1 MRRGLAVSLVLA
13 AAAAA
18 AALGWA
24 AGQRI
29 RSPAQVALSAEP
41 PAPSLIT
48 VEVELTELAAD
59 VITRADVGYDDPA
72 SLSLNGS
79 LGGRPPVLLVTSA
92 PERGDDLAE
101 GSAAIEISGRPVFL
115 LAGEIPVFRDLR
127 PNTRGPDVLQVEQAL
142 ARLGF
147 FGGEPD
153 EEWNSDT
160 GEAVTAW
167 YEAAGYIPNGVTD
180 EEKDRLETARDQV
193 KTAQDGVRTAQ
204 DRIDS
209 AEDEVEDRLE
219 TARDQV
225 KTAQDGIVTAQ
236 DRIDSAEDEVEGQL
250 EAARDQV
257 KTAEDGIVTAQERA
271 AAAAR
276 NRKKADDALTKA
288 KDDLADAEQD
298 LARARQG
305 PDDLEIQR
313 ARSALASAEEQI
325 RFTEADAEKA
335 TAEAERAVS
344 AAQAERNEAANAYS
358 SALARWESAQTGVHP
373 DGGTLPTPSQ
383 MEVLRLAS
391 ENAGLALETAER
403 GITEAESAR
412 DRKRVE
418 NAAALRTA
426 GDNLAAAQ
434 KALDDLLAPPD
445 VEQQIDAVEEA
456 RTAVEN
462 ARTGI
467 DEAQSA
473 LMKAQN
479 GLADAQEDLAK
490 AQDGL
495 ADAQADAPKD
505 LAKAQDG
512 LADAQED
519 LADARADLADAQAD
533 APKDLAKAQDGLA
546 DAQEDLADARADL
559 ADAQADAQED
569 LAKAQDG
576 LAAAQEDL
584 AKARADLAELES
596 ETGVW
601 IPAGELIFLERLPVR
616 VDRLTAERGSTV
628 SGSFMTVTGSEL
640 AVRGSVLVRD
650 VSLVKEGGEALIDD
664 PLLADPL
671 AGEIRLVADRPGTHN
686 VAADRHYL
694 EVVAEGI
701 PGDLVG
707 SNVKVIIPV
716 GGTGGEVLAVPAA
729 ALSATADGSARVE
742 VEQPGGS
749 TRFVAV
755 EPGLAA
761 SGLVEVT
768 PLDGELQEGDL
779 VVVGVAGG

>member
-29 RSPAQVALSAEP
+29 SSPAQIALSAEP

-127 PNTRGPDVLQVEQAL
+127 PKTKGPDVLQVEQAL

-147 FGGEPD
+147 FTGEPD
-153 EEWNSDT
+153 EEWTPDT

-167 YEAAGYIPNGVTD
+167 YEAAGYTPNGVSD
-180 EEKDRLETARDQV
+180 EEKDRLEAARNQVETAE
-193 KTAQDGVRTAQ
+193 DGV
-204 DRIDS
+204 
-209 AEDEVEDRLE
+209 E
-219 TARDQV
+219 TARD
-225 KTAQDGIVTAQ
+225 
-236 DRIDSAEDEVEGQL
+236 RVE
-250 EAARDQV
+250 
-257 KTAEDGIVTAQERA
+257 TAEDGVETAQEGVDSALRSQK
-271 AAAAR
+271 R
-276 NRKKADDALTKA
+276 ADDTLAKA
-288 KDDLADAEQD
+288 RDDLADAERD
-298 LARARQG
+298 LVKARRG
-305 PDDLEIQR
+305 PDDLEIRQ
-313 ARSALASAEEQI
+313 ARSALASAEEQLG
-325 RFTEADAEKA
+325 FTEADIEKA
-335 TAEAERAVS
+335 LAEAERAVLS
-344 AAQAERNEAANAYS
+344 AQAERNEAANQYS
-358 SALARWESAQTGVHP
+358 IAMSRWESAQAGVHP
-373 DGGTLPTPSQ
+373 DGGTLPSPPQ
-383 MEVLRLAS
+383 MEVLRSAF
-391 ENAGLALETAER
+391 EKAGLALETAER
-403 GITEAESAR
+403 GITEAGTALE
-412 DRKRVE
+412 RKRVE

-426 GDNLAAAQ
+426 GDNLAAAR
-434 KALDDLLAPPD
+434 KALEDLLSPPD
-445 VEQQIDAVEEA
+445 VDQQRDVVEAA

-467 DEAQSA
+467 NDAQLS
-473 LMKAQN
+473 LEKAQD
-479 GLADAQEDLAK
+479 GVVDAQEDLAK
-490 AQDGL
+490 AQDGVV
-495 ADAQADAPKD
+495 DAQKD
-505 LAKAQDG
+505 LAKTQG
-512 LADAQED
+512 GVVDAQED
-519 LADARADLADAQAD
+519 LAD
-533 APKDLAKAQDGLA
+533 
-546 DAQEDLADARADL
+546 
-559 ADAQADAQED
+559 
-569 LAKAQDG
+569 
-576 LAAAQEDL
+576 
-584 AKARADLAELES
+584 ARADLAELES

-650 VSLVKEGGEALIDD
+650 VSLVKEGGEARIDD
-664 PLLADPL
+664 PLLADPM
-671 AGEIRLVADRPGTHN
+671 AGEIRLVADRPGTRN
-686 VAADRHYL
+686 VASDRHYL
-694 EVVAEGI
+694 EIVAEGI
-701 PGDLVG
+701 PDELVG
-707 SNVKVIIPV
+707 SNVKVVIPV
-716 GGTGGEVLAVPAA
+716 GGTDGEVLAVPAA
-729 ALSATADGSARVE
+729 ALSATADGAARVE
-742 VEQPGGS
+742 VEQPDGS

-779 VVVGVAGG
+779 VVVGVASGG

>member
-1 MRRGLAVSLVLA
+1 MKRGLAVSLVLA

-29 RSPAQVALSAEP
+29 SSPAQVALSAEP

-72 SLSLNGS
+72 ALSLNGS

-127 PNTRGPDVLQVEQAL
+127 PKMRGPDVLQVEQAL

-153 EEWNSDT
+153 EEWNPDT
-160 GEAVTAW
+160 GEAVAAW
-167 YEAAGYIPNGVTD
+167 YEAAGYAPNGVTD
-180 EEKDRLETARDQV
+180 EEKDRLEAARKQV
-193 KTAQDGVRTAQ
+193 DSAGDGVEAAQ
-204 DRIDS
+204 DRIET
-209 AEDEVEDRLE
+209 AEDGAEDRLE
-219 TARDQV
+219 AARKQV
-225 KTAQDGIVTAQ
+225 DSAGDGVEAAQ
-236 DRIDSAEDEVEGQL
+236 DRIETAEDGAEDRL
-250 EAARDQV
+250 EAARKQV
-257 KTAEDGIVTAQERA
+257 ETAGDGVETAQERVDSA
-271 AAAAR
+271 VR
-276 NRKKADDALTKA
+276 GRKRADDALAKA
-288 KDDLADAEQD
+288 QDGLADAERD

-305 PDDLEIQR
+305 PDDLEIRR
-313 ARSALASAEEQI
+313 ARSALAAAGEQLE
-325 RFTEADAEKA
+325 FTEADTEEAM
-335 TAEAERAVS
+335 AEAERAVL

-358 SALARWESAQTGVHP
+358 AALVRWESAQAGVHP

-391 ENAGLALETAER
+391 EKAGLALETAER
-403 GITEAESAR
+403 GITEAEAAR

-445 VEQQIDAVEEA
+445 VDQQRDVVEEA

-467 DEAQSA
+467 DDAQSSSK
-473 LMKAQN
+473 KAQD
-479 GLADAQEDLAK
+479 GLVDAREDLAKARSDLADVQADAQKDLAKAQDGLVDAQEDLAKARSDLADVQADVQEDLAK

-495 ADAQADAPKD
+495 V
-505 LAKAQDG
+505 
-512 LADAQED
+512 
-519 LADARADLADAQAD
+519 
-533 APKDLAKAQDGLA
+533 
-546 DAQEDLADARADL
+546 
-559 ADAQADAQED
+559 DAQED
-569 LAKAQDG
+569 LAKA
-576 LAAAQEDL
+576 
-584 AKARADLAELES
+584 RSDLAELES

-701 PGDLVG
+701 PDDLVG

-716 GGTGGEVLAVPAA
+716 GGTDGEVLAVPAA
-729 ALSATADGSARVE
+729 ALSATADGAARVE

-768 PLDGELQEGDL
+768 PLDGELQKGDL
-779 VVVGVAGG
+779 VVVGVASGG

>member
-1 MRRGLAVSLVLA
+1 MAVSLVVA

-29 RSPAQVALSAEP
+29 RSPAQAALSAEP

-92 PERGDDLAE
+92 PERGDDLPE

-127 PNTRGPDVLQVEQAL
+127 PKTRGPDVLQVEQAL

-153 EEWNSDT
+153 EEWNPDT

-167 YEAAGYIPNGVTD
+167 YEAAGYTPNGVTD
-180 EEKDRLETARDQV
+180 EEKDRLEAARKQV
-193 KTAQDGVRTAQ
+193 DSAEGGVETAQERIETAEDEGEDRLEAARKQVETAGDGVETAQ
-204 DRIDS
+204 DRIET
-209 AEDEVEDRLE
+209 AEDESEDRLE
-219 TARDQV
+219 AARKQI
-225 KTAQDGIVTAQ
+225 KTAGDG
-236 DRIDSAEDEVEGQL
+236 VE
-250 EAARDQV
+250 
-257 KTAEDGIVTAQERA
+257 TAQERVDSA
-271 AAAAR
+271 VR
-276 NRKKADDALTKA
+276 SRKKADDALA
-288 KDDLADAEQD
+288 DAQDGLADAEQD

-305 PDDLEIQR
+305 PDDLQIRR
-313 ARSALASAEEQI
+313 ARSALAAAGEQLE
-325 RFTEADAEKA
+325 FTEADTEEAM
-335 TAEAERAVS
+335 AEAERAVL
-344 AAQAERNEAANAYS
+344 AAQAERNKAANAYS
-358 SALARWESAQTGVHP
+358 SALARWESAQAGVHP

-403 GITEAESAR
+403 GITEAEAAR

-418 NAAALRTA
+418 NSAALRTA

-445 VEQQIDAVEEA
+445 VDQQKDVVEEA

-467 DEAQSA
+467 DDAQSSLTKA
-473 LMKAQN
+473 RASLVDAREDLAKARSDLADVQADVQKDLAKAQD
-479 GLADAQEDLAK
+479 GLVDAQEDLAKARSDLAAAQADIREDLAK

-495 ADAQADAPKD
+495 V
-505 LAKAQDG
+505 
-512 LADAQED
+512 
-519 LADARADLADAQAD
+519 DAR
-533 APKDLAKAQDGLA
+533 
-546 DAQEDLADARADL
+546 
-559 ADAQADAQED
+559 
-569 LAKAQDG
+569 
-576 LAAAQEDL
+576 EDL
-584 AKARADLAELES
+584 AKARSDLAELES

-650 VSLVKEGGEALIDD
+650 VSLVKEGGEARIDD

-701 PGDLVG
+701 PDDLVG

-716 GGTGGEVLAVPAA
+716 GGTDGEVLAVPAA
-729 ALSATADGSARVE
+729 ALSSTADGAARVE
-742 VEQPGGS
+742 VEQPDGS

-779 VVVGVAGG
+779 VVVGVASGG

>member
-1 MRRGLAVSLVLA
+1 MLA

-29 RSPAQVALSAEP
+29 SSPAQIALSAEP

-127 PNTRGPDVLQVEQAL
+127 PQTKGPDVLQVEQAL

-147 FGGEPD
+147 FTGEPD
-153 EEWNSDT
+153 EEWTPDT
-160 GEAVTAW
+160 GESVAAW
-167 YEAAGYIPNGVTD
+167 YEAAGYTPNGVSD
-180 EEKDRLETARDQV
+180 EEKDRLEAARNQVETAE
-193 KTAQDGVRTAQ
+193 DGVEAAQ
-204 DRIDS
+204 DRI
-209 AEDEVEDRLE
+209 E
-219 TARDQV
+219 
-225 KTAQDGIVTAQ
+225 
-236 DRIDSAEDEVEGQL
+236 
-250 EAARDQV
+250 
-257 KTAEDGIVTAQERA
+257 TAEDGVETARNGVETAEDGVETAQEGVDSAVRSQK
-271 AAAAR
+271 R
-276 NRKKADDALTKA
+276 ADDALAKA
-288 KDDLADAEQD
+288 RGDLADAERD
-298 LARARQG
+298 LVKARRG
-305 PDDLEIQR
+305 PDDLEIRQ
-313 ARSALASAEEQI
+313 ARSALASAEEQLG
-325 RFTEADAEKA
+325 FTEADTAKA
-335 TAEAERAVS
+335 LAEAERAVLS
-344 AAQAERNEAANAYS
+344 AQAERNEAANQYS
-358 SALARWESAQTGVHP
+358 IAMSRWESAQAGVHP
-373 DGGTLPTPSQ
+373 DGGTLPTPPQ
-383 MEVLRLAS
+383 MEVLRTAF

-403 GITEAESAR
+403 GITEAGAAL

-426 GDNLAAAQ
+426 GDNLAAAR
-434 KALDDLLAPPD
+434 KALDDLLSPPD
-445 VEQQIDAVEEA
+445 VDQQRDVVEAA

-467 DEAQSA
+467 DDAQLS
-473 LMKAQN
+473 LEKAQD
-479 GLADAQEDLAK
+479 GVVDAQEDLAK
-490 AQDGL
+490 AQDGVV
-495 ADAQADAPKD
+495 DAQKD
-505 LAKAQDG
+505 LAKTQGG
-512 LADAQED
+512 LVDAQED
-519 LADARADLADAQAD
+519 LA
-533 APKDLAKAQDGLA
+533 
-546 DAQEDLADARADL
+546 E
-559 ADAQADAQED
+559 
-569 LAKAQDG
+569 
-576 LAAAQEDL
+576 
-584 AKARADLAELES
+584 ARADLAELES

-616 VDRLTAERGSTV
+616 VDRITAERGSTV

-650 VSLVKEGGEALIDD
+650 VSLVKEGGEARIDD

-671 AGEIRLVADRPGTHN
+671 AGEIRLVADRPGTRN
-686 VAADRHYL
+686 VASDRHYL
-694 EVVAEGI
+694 EIVAEGI
-701 PGDLVG
+701 PDELVG
-707 SNVKVIIPV
+707 SNVKVVIPV
-716 GGTGGEVLAVPAA
+716 GGTDGEVLAVPAA
-729 ALSATADGSARVE
+729 ALSATADGAARVE
-742 VEQPGGS
+742 VEQPDGS

-761 SGLVEVT
+761 SGLVEIT

-779 VVVGVAGG
+779 VVVGTASGG